1 MKQARMFLV
10 LSIATLS
17 ILTYANDKVIYG
29 EDNRLDLFE
38 VTNTLHADLANSTL
52 AMIGKSN
59 IKQVGE
65 EYQIS
70 GPTLKS
76 NMNLCDGEKFI
87 NQITAANCSAF
98 LVTPK
103 HIVTAGHCVKNL
115 GECNKFK
122 WVFDYN
128 IENQNDLSYKVP
140 ASSVYG
146 CKAVVAQ
153 VLDNSSQD
161 DYAFIELDRAVTDRL
176 PLTVRTAGAITAN
189 DPLVVIGHPTGL
201 PAKISAGAIV
211 RSTNHPK
218 YFVSNLDTFGGN
230 SGSAVFNAVTGIVEG
245 ILVRGETDYTYVT
258 ARKCYTPKYCTETG
272 CRGEDVTRIT
282 NVKKLMDMLD

>member
-1 MKQARMFLV
+1 MKQTRMFLV
-10 LSIATLS
+10 LSFVILS
-17 ILTYANDKVIYG
+17 ISIYANDKVIYG

-59 IKQVGE
+59 IKQVGN

-70 GPTLKS
+70 GATLGS
-76 NMNLCDGEKFI
+76 SMNLCAGEKFI

-122 WVFDYN
+122 WVFDFN
-128 IENQNDLSYKVP
+128 INNQNAPSYKVP

-153 VLDNSSQD
+153 VLDNLSKD
-161 DYAFIELDRAVTDRL
+161 DYAFIELDREVTDQ
-176 PLTVRTAGAITAN
+176 
-189 DPLVVIGHPTGL
+189 
-201 PAKISAGAIV
+201 
-211 RSTNHPK
+211 
-218 YFVSNLDTFGGN
+218 
-230 SGSAVFNAVTGIVEG
+230 
-245 ILVRGETDYTYVT
+245 
-258 ARKCYTPKYCTETG
+258 AR
-272 CRGEDVTRIT
+272 
-282 NVKKLMDMLD
+282 